1 VHKHTPPLATLF
13 PLTIAGH
20 QATARYASPVPLTKA
35 EFHYSTD
42 TSAWKDR
49 AWTTTPARIDEST
62 RAVVAELP
70 AARPLV
76 GFVTVV
82 DDRGLTVSTPHLE
95 LRGN

>member
-1 VHKHTPPLATLF
+1 
-13 PLTIAGH
+13 
-20 QATARYASPVPLTKA
+20 VPLTKA